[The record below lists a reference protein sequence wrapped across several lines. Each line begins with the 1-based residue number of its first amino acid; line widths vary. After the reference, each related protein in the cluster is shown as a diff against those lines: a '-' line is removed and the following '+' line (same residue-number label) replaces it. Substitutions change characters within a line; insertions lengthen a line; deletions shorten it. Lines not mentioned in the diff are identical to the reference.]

1 MPRTLLLHQ
10 FPISHYC
17 EKIRWVMDHKGL
29 AYAIKN
35 QVPGMHILVNHRLVG
50 RGSVPVLVDGRH
62 AIGESSDI
70 ALYLDD
76 QYPERTLVPRAADER
91 AAVLALEAY
100 FDEHAGPA
108 VRRYIYGFV
117 LRDVTLLRRGFLR
130 GYAGLSRRVLSLAAT
145 PIAGRIAAMYKVGG
159 SSSEEALE
167 GIERALT
174 RLEELT
180 RGDPGRYLV
189 GDRLTLADV
198 TAASLLGPLLAPPHS
213 PWNFEIPIAELNTL
227 RETLRARPGG
237 RWVMQRYAQDRRAI
251 SPAN

>member
-35 QVPGMHILVNHRLVG
+35 QVPGVHILVNQRLVG
-50 RGSVPVLVDGRH
+50 RGSVPVLVDGGH

-76 QYPERTLVPRAADER
+76 QYPERQLVPRASEER
-91 AAVLALEAY
+91 DAVLALEAY

-117 LRDVTLLRRGFLR
+117 LRDVTLFRQLFLR
-130 GYAGLSRRVLSLAAT
+130 GYGGLSRLVLRFAAT
-145 PIAGRIAAMYKVGG
+145 PLAGRIAAMYKVGG
-159 SSSEEALE
+159 TGSDEALA
-167 GIERALT
+167 GIERALS

-180 RGDPGRYLV
+180 RGDPSRYLV
-189 GDRLTLADV
+189 GDRLTLADI
-198 TAASLLGPLLAPPHS
+198 TAASLLAPLLAPPHS
-213 PWNFEIPIAELNTL
+213 PWDLELPVTELNTL
-227 RETLRARPGG
+227 RATLRERPAG
-237 RWVMQRYAQDRRAI
+237 RWVMERYAKDRRGPVA
-251 SPAN
+251 S